1 MQNRPETGTVCRYE
15 GELADWKD
23 KFTASL
29 GESAQAK
36 ERAELLG

>member
-1 MQNRPETGTVCRYE
+1 MEESREKRVVSRYE
-15 GELADWKD
+15 RELADWKE
-23 KFTASL
+23 KYTASL